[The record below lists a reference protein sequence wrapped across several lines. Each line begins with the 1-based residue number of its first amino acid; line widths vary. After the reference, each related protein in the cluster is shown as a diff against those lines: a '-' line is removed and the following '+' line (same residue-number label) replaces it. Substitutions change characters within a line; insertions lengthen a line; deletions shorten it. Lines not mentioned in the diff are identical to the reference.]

1 MLKIVRTDEGF
12 HVTFLKIRRLNTVI
26 SAIIEKQLMQLLE
39 TPGTTLILSLEGIRF
54 IDSSGFDTLLK
65 LDRAARAHHGRFVI
79 DRIAPEVTELLHLV
93 GLQNHFKVAGRPV
106 REETH

>member
-1 MLKIVRTDEGF
+1 MLKIVRTEEGF
-12 HVTFLKIRRLNTVI
+12 HVAFQKIRRLNTVI
-26 SAIIEKQLMQLLE
+26 SAIIEKQLIQLLE

-65 LDRAARAHHGRFVI
+65 LDQAARAHDGCFVM
-79 DRIAPEVTELLHLV
+79 DRIAPEVSELLHLV
-93 GLQNHFKVAGRPV
+93 GLQNHFKMAGRPV